1 MVETRSGEPMPLNAL
16 LRYLVA
22 ALLLGAAGFHFGA
35 MGDHSGVSWTH
46 GLFFAAAAWTQV
58 GIGVLL
64 LFKPSRRVVVAGIVA
79 NVGILGLWVLTRT
92 VGLAIGGNGTPEAW
106 GTIDSLCA
114 TLEALGLVGLGALL
128 VVPGRDRMV
137 NRRAG
142 IVGVAAVWAGVV
154 VLTSLAFSPAI
165 AATDGHNHTGGDD
178 SHSHGTTSSGHS
190 GMDMKMP

>member
-1 MVETRSGEPMPLNAL
+1 MDGSSLDRSTDPMPLNAL

-35 MGDHSGVSWTH
+35 MGEHSGVSWTH
-46 GLFFAAAAWTQV
+46 GLFFAAAAWAQV

-79 NVGILGLWVLTRT
+79 NIGILALWVLTRT
-92 VGLAIGGNGTPEAW
+92 VGLAIGGDGTPEAW
-106 GTIDSLCA
+106 GTIDTLCA
-114 TLEALGLVGLGALL
+114 LLETFGLIGLGVLL
-128 VVPGRDRMV
+128 VVPGRERTV

-154 VLTSLAFSPAI
+154 ILTSLAFSPAI
-165 AATDGHNHTGGDD
+165 AATDGHDHSGGEHKED
-178 SHSHGTTSSGHS
+178 HSH
-190 GMDMKMP
+190 MKMPMP